1 MIVETK
7 VVGRRTPFERR
18 ATELPEGT
26 DTLEQLLTCLVQDEV
41 QRYQERQDQV
51 GLLRVLTER
60 ELTHG
65 TAQGKITTAPQ
76 ERSSAPNLQ
85 TATATV
91 LQAFPRS
98 RPDRALL
105 LEAHQPGW
113 ASEHDLLDTLI
124 GPRERSEQFRDLS
137 LYRTHPPRSP
147 AHPSRVAEAGQ

>member
-1 MIVETK
+1 MFYTAYHVQHHIPRSVAGAPVIVETK

-51 GLLRVLTER
+51 GPLRVLTER
-60 ELTHG
+60 ELTQG

-91 LQAFPRS
+91 LQAFKDGLYYVFIDDQQIES
-98 RPDRALL
+98 LSASMTLKPDSTLL
-105 LEAHQPGW
+105 LLRLTA
-113 ASEHDLLDTLI
+113 L
-124 GPRERSEQFRDLS
+124 
-137 LYRTHPPRSP
+137 
-147 AHPSRVAEAGQ
+147 AGG